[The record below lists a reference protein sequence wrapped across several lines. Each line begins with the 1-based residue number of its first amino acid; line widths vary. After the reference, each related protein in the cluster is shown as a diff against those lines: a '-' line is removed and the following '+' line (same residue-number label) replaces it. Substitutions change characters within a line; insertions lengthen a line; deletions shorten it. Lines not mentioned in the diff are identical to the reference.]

1 MEFRP
6 LGRTGIEV
14 STIAFGA
21 GPVPGLMTS
30 QDEQQQRETLRRAL
44 DAGVNWI
51 DTAATYGGG
60 WSETNLGQAL
70 RDLDV
75 VGAVHLAT
83 KVRLAMQDEGT
94 IEAKVRQSVTGS
106 LQRLSVD
113 RLALLQ
119 LHNSITV
126 CRGDEP
132 TSLSVEDVLG
142 PGGVLEVFEKL
153 QHEGVVDHLGLTGIG
168 QPEAL
173 REVIR
178 TGKWATIQVP
188 YNVLNPSAGRDVLS
202 DFTEANYGNV
212 IADCAEQQMG
222 VMAIR
227 VYAGG
232 ALANQL
238 PSRHTRQTRFFPLD
252 LYERDQQRVERLA
265 SRLQGGLDIKEVA
278 LRYVLGHPKISSAII
293 GFSEPGHVQD
303 AVEYLAAGPLAST
316 VIEKL
321 QDVEVR

>member
-1 MEFRP
+1 MEYRA
-6 LGRTGIEV
+6 LGKTGIEV
-14 STIAFGA
+14 SAIALGA
-21 GPVPGLMTS
+21 GPVPELMTS
-30 QDEQQQRETLRRAL
+30 RDSQRQRETLRCAL

-75 VGAVHLAT
+75 VDAVQLAT
-83 KVRLAMQDEGT
+83 KVRLAMQGEGT
-94 IEAKVRQSVTGS
+94 IEAKIRQSVIGS

-132 TSLSVEDVLG
+132 TSLSVEDILG

-178 TGKWATIQVP
+178 TGKLATIQVP
-188 YNVLNPSAGRDVLS
+188 YNLLNPSAGRDVLS

-238 PSRHTRQTRFFPLD
+238 ASRHTRRTRFFPLD
-252 LYERDQQRVERLA
+252 LYERDQQRAERLA
-265 SRLQGGLDIKEVA
+265 GRLQPSLDIKEVA
-278 LRYVLGHPKISSAII
+278 LRYVLGHPQISSAII

>member
-1 MEFRP
+1 MEYRT
-6 LGRTGIEV
+6 LGQTGIEV
-14 STIAFGA
+14 SAIALGA
-21 GPVPGLMTS
+21 GPVPDLMTS
-30 QDEQQQRETLRRAL
+30 RDSQRQLETLRCAL

-70 RDLDV
+70 RDLDGV
-75 VGAVHLAT
+75 DAVHLAT

-94 IEAKVRQSVTGS
+94 IEARVRQSVTGS

-132 TSLSVEDVLG
+132 TSVSVEDVLG
-142 PGGVLEVFEKL
+142 PGGVLEVFEQL

-188 YNVLNPSAGRDVLS
+188 YNVLNQSAGRDVLS

-252 LYERDQQRVERLA
+252 LYERDQHRVERLA
-265 SRLQGGLDIKEVA
+265 SRLQGDLDIKEVA

-303 AVEYLAAGPLAST
+303 AVEYLAAGPLASA

-321 QDVEVR
+321 QNVEVQ